1 MVPLRRR
8 IIDLSPANASGKI
21 PGNVK
26 VYRKKFVGIE
36 KWTVDTG
43 RMTMTF

>member
-8 IIDLSPANASGKI
+8 IIDLNSANASGKI
-21 PGNVK
+21 PETSK

-36 KWTVDTG
+36 KVDCG
-43 RMTMTF
+43 HR